1 MPLAG
6 RRGFKHQRGNET
18 LCMARYYFDLRDG
31 KELVVDEEGIELLG
45 IEAVQ
50 EEATRALA
58 GLAWD
63 AVRELRGARTAQ
75 MTVEVRD
82 NMGSV
87 MRVSFLC
94 MMNRKR

>member
-1 MPLAG
+1 
-6 RRGFKHQRGNET
+6 
-18 LCMARYYFDLRDG
+18 MARYYFDLHDG

-50 EEATRALA
+50 EEAARALA
-58 GLAWD
+58 SLASD

-82 NMGSV
+82 SIGSV

-94 MMNRKR
+94 VMNRKR